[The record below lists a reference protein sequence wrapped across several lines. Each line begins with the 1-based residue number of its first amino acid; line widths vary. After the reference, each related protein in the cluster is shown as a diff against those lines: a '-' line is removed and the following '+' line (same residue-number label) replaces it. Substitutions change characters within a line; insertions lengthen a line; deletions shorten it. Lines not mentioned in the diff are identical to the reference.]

1 MCPDLHLHLPRLL
14 FIVYFL
20 RLPQCQ
26 AAMMA
31 FEVFTFALGS
41 LYPAVILAVIA
52 GTILIFLIKLYQA
65 RRIFVDL
72 QKQGLVS

>member
-1 MCPDLHLHLPRLL
+1 
-14 FIVYFL
+14 
-20 RLPQCQ
+20 
-26 AAMMA
+26 MMA